1 MVCSILVS
9 WNGYRKVQPS
19 SYQEDTPATSAIYS
33 LKTTSAKIAFA
44 LKASFVRF
52 STPGASGNI
61 ESETTSI
68 TSFCTT
74 LNQVLE
80 AHSRYW
86 QDTTMGTCH
95 RCQLTQ
101 TAQMP
106 PQQSDGGSQSQSSR
120 NRISLESRTKAPCTD
135 APHESWRC
143 PYAHNAQSS
152 PASSVCPSA
161 QICCTWQIAATS
173 SHFDFGPR
181 HERHEQEKASP
192 SGGKSYFHS
201 KIYYCQLFDWK
212 IQFHFAH
219 ASINTGFPAH
229 FFSPQ
234 LLMKGLSYLDILLY
248 VFFCLS

>member
-1 MVCSILVS
+1 MWHEKWKSKL
-9 WNGYRKVQPS
+9 
-19 SYQEDTPATSAIYS
+19 D
-33 LKTTSAKIAFA
+33 FA
-44 LKASFVRF
+44 LLLPTFTVQKAARLSSVVCYG
-52 STPGASGNI
+52 GARRQNVPSGNI